1 MLTTHV
7 SPPQVVSEY
16 AGAPATSKETVTTAA
31 AMIERV
37 AEEVFMGPFV
47 VSMVT
52 PIALIALRLIWL
64 VAGGW
69 RLMATGPR
77 LLQSLP

>member
-7 SPPQVVSEY
+7 SAPQVVSGY

-37 AEEVFMGPFV
+37 AAEVFMGPFV

-52 PIALIALRLIWL
+52 PIALIAC
-64 VAGGW
+64 V
-69 RLMATGPR
+69 
-77 LLQSLP
+77 